1 MGLSAKS
8 LNERTE
14 TVSFFRINH
23 PDFTTEDMMVREN
36 QISVSWGTYE
46 DVRNGLS
53 ACDSREELAAYLAQ
67 TGIEFR
73 EDWQLVEFEGDI
85 NWEEDDLDADKG
97 VSLVFP
103 TKIIS
108 TEVIGDGFMD
118 EIFAAFD
125 AA

>member
-1 MGLSAKS
+1 
-8 LNERTE
+8 
-14 TVSFFRINH
+14 
-23 PDFTTEDMMVREN
+23 MVREN